1 MKNLRKDLRK
11 VMTGFIVMILAV
23 WAISVTAEANTAGYK
38 FTYKKVTVSMHSK
51 AKKLIKKAG
60 KAEKIKVKKSCAYKG
75 KDRTYKYESFI
86 LYTYSNSEE
95 GEEYVN
101 GITFLDDTME
111 TPEGIKVGSSLSD
124 VIEAYGKTEDKFG
137 IYTYEKGLSR
147 IQVEIED
154 DMVVNLRYVALL
166 KK

>member
-1 MKNLRKDLRK
+1 MKNLWKIITIC
-11 VMTGFIVMILAV
+11 MVMILAV
-23 WAISVTAEANTAGYK
+23 QTICVTTQAKTAGYK
-38 FTYKKVTVSMHSK
+38 FTYKKITVSMHDK

-60 KAEKIKVKKSCAYKG
+60 EPEKLKVKKSCAYKG

-101 GITFLDDTME
+101 GITFLDDSVA
-111 TPEGIKVGSSLSD
+111 TPEGIKIGSSLSD
-124 VIEAYGKTEDKFG
+124 VTAAYGKVKDNFG
-137 IYTYEKGLSR
+137 IYTYQKGMSR

-154 DMVVNLRYVALL
+154 DTVINLRYVALL